1 MKVKL
6 NILYIL
12 LAFLWMPVCGWAQ
25 DLVDP
30 GEEEGPGVAP
40 VAKVGNTDYKTLKE
54 AFGAAPANAQVDLQI
69 SLTQKEAVTA
79 NATTLNLNNLTLT
92 GEEKAGFNTTGKL
105 TVKKG
110 TLKGA
115 FTVTDLANFV
125 AGTDVT
131 LADNVKIISG
141 GKSYYRVLID
151 LGAYTDA
158 TAPTRNKEEV
168 IYSKVDDQTL
178 CCWLEA
184 DQAAYPIILKGNG
197 VGYQTVPVSIQAHG
211 SNTLTL
217 TPIEVPEEEK
227 YSITWD
233 EVTGGTLNV
242 MIDDQEVQP
251 GEYAANSLVTIK
263 AIPAKGY
270 TNPILYI
277 TRESEGTPID
287 ITEQKS
293 FILNDNVNIL
303 VTFKKSP
310 TVGPDPENPD
320 GNAPDIKILNPKQAF
335 VYNGKPQAFTLTTSP
350 ENALEGATISYTLDG
365 ATVNEP
371 TDAGIYDAIITRPA
385 DMDLAAVNCTLPGG
399 LTIEKAEVFF
409 KLNEGKTGFI
419 LNADAQTATL
429 NAGDYHVYML
439 VDGKEVK
446 VEGSF
451 AWGEGQGT
459 AINGNVLTIAE
470 SGIYEV
476 VFTPTKVENYKE
488 IAPITLPIELKEGDL
503 KDKMRTVTVSVINT
517 YNPADDDEVRIYNG
531 NLLMATATLSNKAE
545 VEFYEGQKPT
555 FRAFP
560 GEGCAFVKYLI
571 GDEQINKQ
579 DYTPETF
586 DVDLVVEGHFGEKGD
601 LESLSPTFE
610 APKELVYNGQL
621 YANSFRILQ
630 AKVYSNWIF
639 NYTKNNKIVQPIN
652 VGEYTLVVSR
662 PADSKYQAYT
672 SEPMAFKIT
681 KATPTVVADEITG
694 AYPGLELK
702 DLKLSGTATVEGL
715 GTIAGTFEWVEPAT
729 VIKEGENKVKFKFTP
744 KDEVNINSVTDLEL
758 TITASKEN
766 IPDFVSVSYN
776 KPLGGTLVVVY
787 EEEGDNHF
795 QVIPS
800 GTKVPTGTK
809 VRIFAYPADYFELA
823 SLTVNTEDVLKD
835 LVNNKYVIVREL
847 KVDTDIHANFRFTG
861 EEPTDPDNPDNPDNP
876 DLPDNWPD
884 NWPGNGGGLGEQNK
898 DYTILVRTTG
908 LGSVTPGTTGANRG
922 ESITF
927 KIEPGYGQQIV
938 DVRVNGNSVGAVT
951 SYQLRNIYAHT
962 TVEAVFSNINVPV
975 YTLTSKVINE
985 RIGYVT
991 PTKVRVTEGSN
1002 HIFIVHPNKNRTI
1015 EDVQVGT
1022 EKELKSIGTPTSYIF
1037 TDVKA
1042 DSLIVVTFH
1051 SPVANES
1058 IEASKY
1064 QIYTENGAVVVDPDH
1079 AAGTVNICDF
1089 SGRTI
1094 YSNREVRS
1102 ITRFPLSEGSY
1113 IVTLIIDGKQYSQ
1126 KVYLLSR

>member
-30 GEEEGPGVAP
+30 GEGGGVGAP

-54 AFGAAPANAQVDLQI
+54 AFEAAANVQVDLQI
-69 SLTQKEAVTA
+69 SLTQKEEVTA
-79 NATTLNLNNLTLT
+79 STTTLNLNNLALT
-92 GEEKAGFNTTGKL
+92 GEEEAGFNTTGKL
-105 TVKKG
+105 TVKNG

-115 FTVTDLANFV
+115 FTVTDLENFA

-158 TAPTRNKEEV
+158 TTSTRNEVEV
-168 IYSKVDDQTL
+168 IYSKVDDKTL

-197 VGYQTVPVSIQAHG
+197 AGYQTVPVSIQAHG
-211 SNTLTL
+211 NNTLTL
-217 TPIEVPEEEK
+217 TPMEEPEEEK
-227 YSITWD
+227 YGITWG
-233 EVTGGTLNV
+233 EVTGGTLKV
-242 MIDDQEVQP
+242 MIDGQEVQT
-251 GEYAANSLVTIK
+251 GEYVVNSQVTIE
-263 AIPAKGY
+263 ATPDEGY

-277 TRESEGTPID
+277 TRKSEGTPID

-350 ENALEGATISYTLDG
+350 ENALEGATISYTLNG

-371 TDAGIYDAIITRPA
+371 TDAGIYDVIITRLA
-385 DMDLAAVNCTLPGG
+385 DMDLAAVNCTLAGG

-409 KLNEGKTGFI
+409 KLNEGKTGFT
-419 LNADAQTATL
+419 LDADAKTATL
-429 NAGDYHVYML
+429 NADDYHVYIL

-451 AWGEGQGT
+451 AWGEAQGT

-470 SGIYEV
+470 SGIYKV

-503 KDKMRTVTVSVINT
+503 KDKMRTVTVSAINT

-531 NLLMATATLSNKAE
+531 NLLMATATLSKKAE

-571 GDEQINKQ
+571 GDQQIDEQ
-579 DYTPETF
+579 DYTPATF
-586 DVDLVVEGHFGEKGD
+586 DADLAVEGHFGEKGD

-610 APKELVYNGQL
+610 APKELVYNGQS

-662 PADSKYQAYT
+662 PADNKYQAYT

-681 KATPTVVADEITG
+681 KATPEVVADEITG

-702 DLKLSGTATVEGL
+702 ELKLSGTATVEGL

-744 KDEVNINSVTDLEL
+744 ND
-758 TITASKEN
+758 A
-766 IPDFVSVSYN
+766 
-776 KPLGGTLVVVY
+776 
-787 EEEGDNHF
+787 
-795 QVIPS
+795 
-800 GTKVPTGTK
+800 VP
-809 VRIFAYPADYFELA
+809 
-823 SLTVNTEDVLKD
+823 
-835 LVNNKYVIVREL
+835 
-847 KVDTDIHANFRFTG
+847 
-861 EEPTDPDNPDNPDNP
+861 
-876 DLPDNWPD
+876 
-884 NWPGNGGGLGEQNK
+884 
-898 DYTILVRTTG
+898 
-908 LGSVTPGTTGANRG
+908 
-922 ESITF
+922 
-927 KIEPGYGQQIV
+927 
-938 DVRVNGNSVGAVT
+938 
-951 SYQLRNIYAHT
+951 
-962 TVEAVFSNINVPV
+962 
-975 YTLTSKVINE
+975 
-985 RIGYVT
+985 
-991 PTKVRVTEGSN
+991 
-1002 HIFIVHPNKNRTI
+1002 
-1015 EDVQVGT
+1015 
-1022 EKELKSIGTPTSYIF
+1022 KSMM
-1037 TDVKA
+1037 K
-1042 DSLIVVTFH
+1042 H
-1051 SPVANES
+1051 
-1058 IEASKY
+1058 
-1064 QIYTENGAVVVDPDH
+1064 
-1079 AAGTVNICDF
+1079 
-1089 SGRTI
+1089 
-1094 YSNREVRS
+1094 
-1102 ITRFPLSEGSY
+1102 
-1113 IVTLIIDGKQYSQ
+1113 
-1126 KVYLLSR
+1126 